1 MDSLRISLLHP
12 FTPGS
17 VGLKEKMIP
26 KYHSQPH
33 ALALNRLVIEKK
45 YDCYIDYF
53 TSRKFSYIKKHKSLK
68 YRFFPVNYNLRG
80 DHKKWKK
87 QRSRSCLSAYT
98 KSMPDVTIINMSG
111 HSSDY
116 SFELSKSI
124 LSKGKKYIPMLG
136 GQHYTDNDRN
146 RLYYKNADH
155 ILVHTSNQQREMMR
169 LDLFKDLD
177 IRVFPLGVDTQFF
190 KPLANS
196 KNLNHKRYPEL
207 LYVGRI
213 VELKRIHIAIE
224 TLSALIKSG
233 YKKARL
239 KIIGPVSSKDY
250 YNKLTKL
257 VNDNNLMD
265 NVEFIKEKSHIELIP
280 FFQNT
285 DLLMLPS
292 STETFGMVMIES
304 MACGTPV
311 AAIDCAG
318 GPAEVIKHNYNGIL
332 TTLDNYSKSIIDY
345 FQNLKL
351 IESTK
356 NNAMKTVNNN
366 YSIEN
371 TYRVLVRSVN
381 G

>member
-1 MDSLRISLLHP
+1 MDNLCISLLHP
-12 FTPGS
+12 FTPGA
-17 VGLKEKMIP
+17 VGLKEKSIP

-33 ALALNRLVIEKK
+33 ALALNRLVVEKK

-53 TSRKFSYIKKHKSLK
+53 TSRKFSYKKTYKSLK
-68 YRFFPVNYNLRG
+68 YRFFPVNFNLRG

-87 QRSRSCLSAYT
+87 QTSKSCLSAYT

-136 GQHYTDNDRN
+136 GQHYSDNDRN

-155 ILVHTSNQQREMMR
+155 ILVHTNNQKEEMLRM
-169 LDLFKDLD
+169 DMFKNLD
-177 IRVFPLGVDTQFF
+177 IRVFPLGVDTNVF
-190 KPLANS
+190 KPLVESAN
-196 KNLNHKRYPEL
+196 LDHKRDPEL

-213 VELKRIHIAIE
+213 IELKRIHIAIE
-224 TLSALIKSG
+224 TLSALIKIG

-250 YNKLTKL
+250 YKKLIKL
-257 VNDNNLMD
+257 VKDENLLD
-265 NVEFIKEKSHIELIP
+265 NVEFIKEKSHNEIIS
-280 FFQNT
+280 FFQNA

-292 STETFGMVMIES
+292 NLETFGMVMIES

-311 AAIDCAG
+311 AAIDCPG

-345 FQNLKL
+345 FQNLEL
-351 IESTK
+351 IESIK
-356 NNAMKTVNNN
+356 NNAIKTVNNN
-366 YSIEN
+366 YSIEE
-371 TYRVLVRSVN
+371 TYRVLVTSIH